1 VIHYG
6 VEGSEVPCEDV
17 VCLTDLEQKAV
28 YGDYDWR
35 SEFFKHDPKDEAY
48 QTFNIRATKAIRDR
62 KTGNDILLISF
73 GNYQRPIADAVE
85 IPFSVEMG
93 IGYEGV
99 FLKYRVFESYAW
111 MHHVYGLMGQRRGS
125 WYDAVIP
132 NYFELDDFT
141 FKETKQDYFLYMGR
155 MSDSKGVRLTAEISR
170 DLGVELVM
178 AGQGDW
184 KSLVVDGA
192 DVRYVGT
199 VGAEERNELM
209 GNAKALFVPT
219 YYIEP
224 FGGVA
229 VEAQLCGTPVITTD
243 WGVFSENMVHG
254 VTGYRCRTYDDF
266 LWAAQNAPSLDPYAC
281 REFAETNYS
290 IKRVSKMYEK
300 YFQNLMDLSHDDG
313 WYRRRERTELDWLN
327 KHYPANGA
335 YAIERQT
342 KRK

>member
-1 VIHYG
+1 
-6 VEGSEVPCEDV
+6 
-17 VCLTDLEQKAV
+17 
-28 YGDYDWR
+28 
-35 SEFFKHDPKDEAY
+35 
-48 QTFNIRATKAIRDR
+48 
-62 KTGNDILLISF
+62 
-73 GNYQRPIADAVE
+73 
-85 IPFSVEMG
+85 
-93 IGYEGV
+93 
-99 FLKYRVFESYAW
+99 
-111 MHHVYGLMGQRRGS
+111 
-125 WYDAVIP
+125 
-132 NYFELDDFT
+132 
-141 FKETKQDYFLYMGR
+141 
-155 MSDSKGVRLTAEISR
+155 
-170 DLGVELVM
+170 
-178 AGQGDW
+178 
-184 KSLVVDGA
+184 VVDGA